1 MTTDNLMNR
10 FVVNVFYLTVN
21 QLIKDKKQ
29 MKKKAFILI
38 IAGVS
43 TIAIACVLYF
53 SFQEKEDDVIEYINN
68 TGETQGTTY
77 SITYQQPKEVD
88 LHDKIEKRL
97 HEFDLSLSTYVPQ
110 SVISRINQNDP
121 TIQTDADFEYMFKI
135 AKQVSEHTNG
145 AFDITVG
152 PLVKAWGFG
161 FGNSDHSKIPKVKE
175 ILPLVGFRKVRIENH
190 KLIKDDPRI
199 LIDANALAQGQ
210 SSDIIAKLLE
220 NNGCKNYM
228 VEIGGEIV
236 CKGKNPKG
244 LNWRIGIDKP
254 IDDSTSTIN
263 EIQTILSIS
272 NCALTTSGNY
282 RKFYY
287 LNGKKYAHEI
297 DPRNGYPVVHNLLSA
312 TVIAPTC
319 IQADAYATAF
329 MVIGV
334 DSTLKVCKSIP
345 NMECYLI
352 YTDKENKNQ
361 VIYTEGFKKYLT
373 K

>member
-1 MTTDNLMNR
+1 MLIS
-10 FVVNVFYLTVN
+10 VF
-21 QLIKDKKQ
+21 LIYFHLNENDK
-29 MKKKAFILI
+29 
-38 IAGVS
+38 V
-43 TIAIACVLYF
+43 
-53 SFQEKEDDVIEYINN
+53 YIFNK
-68 TGETQGTTY
+68 GEAQGTTY
-77 SITYQQPKEVD
+77 SITYEQPNGID
-88 LHDKIEKRL
+88 LQDKIEKRL
-97 HEFDLSLSTYVPQ
+97 HEFDLSLSTYVSQ
-110 SVISRINQNDP
+110 SVISRINRNEP
-121 TIQTDADFEYMFKI
+121 TVQTDTDFEYMFKI
-135 AKQVSEHTNG
+135 ARQVSEHTNG

-152 PLVKAWGFG
+152 PLVKAWGFS
-161 FGNSDHSKIPKVKE
+161 FGNLEHKKIPDVKE
-175 ILPLVGFRKVRIENH
+175 ILPFIGFKKVRIENH

-220 NNGCKNYM
+220 DKGCKNYM

-236 CKGKNPKG
+236 CKGKNPEG

-254 IDDSTSTIN
+254 VDDSTSTTN
-263 EIQTILSIS
+263 EIQTILSVS
-272 NCALTTSGNY
+272 NCALSTSGNY

-297 DPRNGYPVVHNLLSA
+297 DPRTGFPVVHNLLSA

-334 DSTLKVCKSIP
+334 DSSLKVCKSIP
-345 NMECYLI
+345 STECYLI
-352 YTDKENKNQ
+352 YTNKEGKNQ

-373 K
+373 E